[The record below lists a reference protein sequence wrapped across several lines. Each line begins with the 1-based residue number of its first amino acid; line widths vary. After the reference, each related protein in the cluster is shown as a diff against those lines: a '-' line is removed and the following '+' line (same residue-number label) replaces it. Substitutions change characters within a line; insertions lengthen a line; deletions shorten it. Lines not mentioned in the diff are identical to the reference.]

1 MTEKKL
7 VSAIT
12 ELDGDILDRYFVMKQ
27 DLERKKKLNKRIF
40 IKWVSLAA
48 CVALIISVVIPK
60 VRKDG
65 FAGLLPSNNSSFGND
80 SPGIYQTTFDFDT
93 YEDMIRAFRKSDFLG
108 FGDTINGLKS
118 VLGEEYTY
126 FVDKV
131 NKNRAFP
138 RPMINNE
145 EITYRNR
152 EGFSNIIFLVSE
164 LYGLPWVW
172 YFPVYNGQ
180 EFSIRVTYLPESI
193 ADENLTA
200 SEAIKAI
207 APDAINIDNT
217 REGYENVYNKHIKLA
232 DREVTAMICE
242 LKADTE
248 NIIAFVYGDVLV
260 NIKYDPE
267 KITEQWFS
275 ELSFK

>member
-7 VSAIT
+7 VNAIT

-27 DLERKKKLNKRIF
+27 DLERKKKSNKHIF

-48 CVALIISVVIPK
+48 CVALIIIVVIPK

-138 RPMINNE
+138 RPMINNK
-145 EITYRNR
+145 EIPYRNR
-152 EGFSNIIFLVSE
+152 EGFFNIIFLVSE

-172 YFPVYNGQ
+172 YFSVYNGQ

-217 REGYENVYNKHIKLA
+217 REGYENVYNRHIKLA

-267 KITEQWFS
+267 KIAEQWFS